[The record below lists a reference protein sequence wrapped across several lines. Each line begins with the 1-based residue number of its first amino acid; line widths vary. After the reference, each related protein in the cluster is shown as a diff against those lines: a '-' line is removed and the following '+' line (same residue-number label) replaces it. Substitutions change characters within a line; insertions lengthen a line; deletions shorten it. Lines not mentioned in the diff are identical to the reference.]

1 MLILVLSGALAL
13 GSAVT
18 SYAGWKQDDTGYWW
32 QNDDGSYPTS
42 SWHWLDGNGD
52 GIFEMIADLYE
63 TPHIGFQRIHYYTD
77 HLQEAEK
84 HGNGLPELSCYNF
97 SNGTYLMIYGCN
109 GPCAPNGMEN
119 VYEVYQFDGQRV
131 WKKDG
136 DLFYGLTLGIV
147 GNLLEEPIEEWRL
160 NGNIISEE
168 AAAEWLRQYQE
179 GAADVFKVHMNEENI
194 NRNLSG
200 DGQATVKQN

>member
-84 HGNGLPELSCYNF
+84 HGNGLPEPVSYTHLD
-97 SNGTYLMIYGCN
+97 
-109 GPCAPNGMEN
+109 
-119 VYEVYQFDGQRV
+119 VYKRQILACSR
-131 WKKDG
+131 
-136 DLFYGLTLGIV
+136 LFI
-147 GNLLEEPIEEWRL
+147 
-160 NGNIISEE
+160 
-168 AAAEWLRQYQE
+168 
-179 GAADVFKVHMNEENI
+179 
-194 NRNLSG
+194 
-200 DGQATVKQN
+200 